1 MVGSGGCPNET
12 NNLRQPVDS
21 TGNSWLSATSDAVAT
36 VTRTRSVI
44 EDPPRR
50 TAIEDYLCKLL
61 MSYPI
66 DRKTDHLAG
75 VGKSQLLFDVSSM
88 GFNRFYAEIQLV
100 GDRFGVVSFTEH
112 H

>member
-1 MVGSGGCPNET
+1 MKLIIYANRYGTTKQLVERVSGRSRHRYPG
-12 NNLRQPVDS
+12 
-21 TGNSWLSATSDAVAT
+21 
-36 VTRTRSVI
+36 SVI

-100 GDRFGVVSFTEH
+100 GARFGVVSFTEH